1 MADAQATA
9 RLDHWRR
16 HPSAPVWTHATGD
29 RITAGMAVR
38 VREPL
43 PLDGWLDEHL
53 RVARGL
59 LHYRGMTGLERL
71 EDFPT
76 ISRRDLVAD
85 LAAFVPLDADLS
97 RVLHGTSSGST
108 GAALV
113 IPDDVEEVARSFH
126 FLVELVRDA
135 GVAWEPDGERLA
147 LAHVVHQ
154 RQAFTYVSVI
164 SGFGGRTMVRAN
176 LHDQAWPSPT
186 ARGHFFAEADP
197 QVLTGSP
204 TSLATI
210 LADPILREAFR
221 PLAIF
226 SGAMA
231 LSGPLR
237 VELEA
242 AFGCPVF
249 DVYGLHETRPIAART
264 NDGPFRLLRRRVH
277 VEVLDP
283 QGNPTPEGRP
293 GEIVV
298 TAGENPLLPLVRYR
312 TGDFGR
318 LVRTAD
324 GGLAIADLEGREH
337 TRFVAADGTLVPC
350 VDLTQQLQAHGA
362 LGWSVEQATDGRV
375 SARIVGGDL
384 NAVSRALTAL
394 LAQPV
399 RVERVERLADLGE
412 GKPRRYRSS
421 G

>member
-1 MADAQATA
+1 MADAEATA
-9 RLDHWRR
+9 RLDRWRR
-16 HPSAPVWTHATGD
+16 HSSAPVWTHATGD
-29 RITAGMAVR
+29 RVTRDMAVR
-38 VREPL
+38 VRQPL

-53 RVARGL
+53 RIARGL
-59 LHYRGMTGLERL
+59 LRYAGLTGLERL
-71 EDFPT
+71 VDFPT

-97 RVLHGTSSGST
+97 RVVHGTSSGST

-126 FLVELVRDA
+126 FLVGLVRDA
-135 GVAWEPDGERLA
+135 GVTWEPEGERLA

-164 SGFGGRTMVRAN
+164 SGFGGRAMVRAN
-176 LHDQAWPSPT
+176 LHDQAWPSAA
-186 ARGHFFAEADP
+186 ARGDFFAEADP

-210 LADPILREAFR
+210 LADPALREACH

-237 VELEA
+237 AQLEA

-249 DVYGLHETRPIAART
+249 DVYGLHETRPIAVRT
-264 NDGPFRLLRRRVH
+264 DDGPFRILGRRVH

-283 QGNPTPEGRP
+283 QGDPTPDGQA

-324 GGLAIADLEGREH
+324 GAVAIADLEGREH
-337 TRFVAADGTLVPC
+337 TRFVASDGSLVPC

-362 LGWSVEQATDGRV
+362 VGWSVEQAADGRV
-375 SARIVGGDL
+375 SARIVGGDR

-394 LAQPV
+394 LARPV
-399 RVERVERLADLGE
+399 EVERVAHLAELGD
-412 GKPRRYRSS
+412 GKPRRYRCLM
-421 G
+421 